1 MQDCVDQLLSFRSS
15 TAAWSECPNAARNRN
30 EGPNDELHGRRKDQY
45 LQPPHQDSNFEFDL
59 GTLTVK
65 PLPAKLNALPAPPFL
80 VSAIAEGLLRD
91 KNSKYNNV
99 TYFVPGEADSFCA
112 ALAREQ
118 VGLAGHG
125 RPLVLTSDSD
135 LLVYDL
141 IGGNSGIEI
150 NSSRST
156 KSIHTAVVMFFR
168 SISFIKSDNE
178 NTTALKGFQFSPS
191 EISSRL
197 DVQSLVKI
205 AFAISQRPGSSF
217 QENVNYARN
226 LCNDSAAFSA
236 FAEPYMASRSLP
248 STRDFRCKPICGL
261 SIQALDNEDI
271 VTDARISELFY
282 QKLTLEQHCPQGKAM
297 NQESDSILK
306 MYLPFLHED
315 PQRSSAWDCGEHIRA
330 VAYSIIGTRNYKGIQ
345 VIEHCR
351 CGARIVEKAGR
362 SLSVDQAVLS
372 LREIA
377 ESMRDWRDS
386 FAMLSDSFR
395 SRLHGIYTVCKFL
408 LRNQRPIPSEE
419 EIRSIFHGQFLEK
432 SWRFL
437 HLSAQVQA
445 SLYSLRLL
453 LQVLEIR
460 LHLLKHLHI
469 ENHMTLSIN
478 IMRDAAKE
486 LKYLPTL
493 ESVFSVDSDN
503 NEDKWCFV
511 RNEFYRM
518 LGCKETPVTEQPNTE
533 SQLTDH
539 NPDTDIYSVHPSIKI
554 VNAYDLLSIQ

>member
-30 EGPNDELHGRRKDQY
+30 KGPNDELHDGRKNQN
-45 LQPPHQDSNFEFDL
+45 LQSTHHDSSFEFDL

-91 KNSKYNNV
+91 KNSKYRNV

-118 VGLAGHG
+118 VGIAGHG

-141 IGGNSGIEI
+141 VGGNSGIEI

-156 KSIHTAVVMFFR
+156 KNIHTAVVMFFR
-168 SISFIKSDNE
+168 SISFIKSDDE
-178 NTTALKGFQFSPS
+178 NTIALKGFQFNPS
-191 EISSRL
+191 DISSRL
-197 DVQSLVKI
+197 GVKSLVKV
-205 AFAISQRPGSSF
+205 AFAILQRQGSSF
-217 QENVNYARN
+217 QENVKYARN
-226 LCNDSAAFSA
+226 LSSNSAAFSA
-236 FAEPYMASRSLP
+236 FAKPYMASQSLP
-248 STRDFRCKPICGL
+248 STGDFCCKPICGL
-261 SIQALDNEDI
+261 SIPALDNEDI
-271 VTDARISELFY
+271 VIDARISELFY
-282 QKLTLEQHCPQGKAM
+282 QNLTLEQTCPQGKAM
-297 NQESDSILK
+297 NQKPGSILK
-306 MYLPFLHED
+306 MYLPFLYED

-330 VAYSIIGTRNYKGIQ
+330 VAYSIIGNQNYKGIQ
-345 VIEHCR
+345 VFEHCR
-351 CGARIVEKAGR
+351 CGARIVEKAPR
-362 SLSVDQAVLS
+362 SLSVEQAVLS

-377 ESMRDWRDS
+377 ESMKDWRDS

-395 SRLHGIYTVCKFL
+395 LRLYGIYTVCRFL
-408 LRNQRPIPSEE
+408 LRNQRPVPFEG

-432 SWRFL
+432 SWRLL

-478 IMRDAAKE
+478 IMRDAVKE

-493 ESVFSVDSDN
+493 ESIFSVHGDN
-503 NEDKWCFV
+503 KEDKWRFV
-511 RNEFYRM
+511 RNELYRM
-518 LGCKETPVTEQPNTE
+518 LGCEETPVTEKPNTE
-533 SQLTDH
+533 SRLADQK
-539 NPDTDIYSVHPSIKI
+539 PDTEIYSVHPSIKI
-554 VNAYDLLSIQ
+554 VNAYDSLSIQ